1 MKPTSRIVF
10 GATVEYYIGERKV
23 TEDEYNR
30 LTVDPKKLRTM
41 LATASPPCVVT
52 DNTFLVGSGEQFAK
66 IPHIGDFYKEE
77 AEKRGQSVKGKKYLS
92 SLAAFP
98 GDPEAWVDGRGDV
111 ARVLQKRGWGSD
123 GSVKVEAQQP
133 REAPAEI
140 AIAPDIVEG
149 HVRNEIAKA
158 KKNGEKIKDVG
169 ELRHKVRQRIKPSY
183 KK

>member
-10 GATVEYYIGERKV
+10 GATIEYYVGERRV

-52 DNTFLVGSGEQFAK
+52 DNTFLVGSNEQFANN
-66 IPHIGDFYKEE
+66 PQIGDFYKQE

-111 ARVLQKRGWGSD
+111 QRVLEKRGWGSD
-123 GSVKVEAQQP
+123 GSVKVKAQES
-133 REAPAEI
+133 REAPKEI
-140 AIAPDIVEG
+140 AIADDIVDNQ
-149 HVRNEIAKA
+149 VRNEIAKA
-158 KKNGEKIKDVG
+158 HVEGTKIKDVK
-169 ELRHKVRQRIKPSY
+169 EVRHKVRQRLKPAY